1 MKLFLPVLL
10 LLATACTT
18 PPADTATTPATI
30 TPEPDAQ
37 PATGAIT
44 EARAAELATRYFR
57 SQPDSAVYLLNT
69 LQVLEAGTNWQALVK
84 RSDRVGI
91 MPDNS
96 AIAIDKQTGAIS
108 AVRVK

>member
-1 MKLFLPVLL
+1 MKRFLPILL
-10 LLATACTT
+10 LLAAACTT
-18 PPADTATTPATI
+18 PPADTATTSAATP
-30 TPEPDAQ
+30 PESAAL
-37 PATGAIT
+37 PATGPID
-44 EARAAELATRYFR
+44 EARAAELATQYFR

-69 LQVLEAGTNWQALVK
+69 LRVMEAGTSWQALVK

-96 AIAIDKQTGAIS
+96 AIDIDKQTGAIS